1 MDSLGT
7 IGFIGGGTMTEAI
20 VRGLLEANVAA
31 PGELCVGDPRAERRA
46 HLARTYGLRAE
57 ANNADVV
64 EASDVLVLA
73 VKPQAL
79 DRVLPEVAAGLGPG
93 TLVVSIAAG
102 VPLQALEAALPSGAR
117 VVRTMPNT
125 PAQVRAGATALSPG
139 RHATAD
145 DIARARRLFESVG
158 IVEVLEEA
166 LLDAVTGLSGS
177 GPAFLFV
184 VIEALADGGVK
195 VGLHRSTAQRLAA
208 QTVLGAAQLLIETGE
223 HPGRLKDM
231 VASPGGTTIAGLH
244 TLESGGLRRT
254 LMDAV
259 EDATRRSSEIG
270 AELATRLA
278 GARDDAPGS

>member
-20 VRGLLEANVAA
+20 VRGLLEAHVAT
-31 PGELCVGDPRAERRA
+31 PGELHVSDPRAERRA
-46 HLARTYGLRAE
+46 HLAETYGLGAAPDNASVVPE
-57 ANNADVV
+57 A
-64 EASDVLVLA
+64 DVLVLA

-79 DRVLPEVAAGLGPG
+79 DRVLPEVAAVLAPD

-102 VPLQALEAALPSGAR
+102 VPLAVLEAALPAGAR
-117 VVRTMPNT
+117 IVRTMPNT
-125 PAQVRAGATALSPG
+125 PAQGRAGATALSPG
-139 RHATAD
+139 KHATGD
-145 DIARARRLFESVG
+145 DIAKARRLFESVG
-158 IVEVLEEA
+158 VVEVLEES

-208 QTVLGAAQLLIETGE
+208 QTVLGAAQLLIERGE

-259 EDATRRSSEIG
+259 EDATRRSSELG
-270 AELATRLA
+270 AALAARLGTDED
-278 GARDDAPGS
+278 GAP